1 MLRFNYGKA
10 LAYSSFIRGI
20 YFSKNMGGSKKPT
33 AASRDKASGSRDTKK
48 KKDKGEGGPRKAE
61 ITVMVN
67 SKQALKIIQNS
78 KVITAQDL
86 ARQTGVKIS
95 ASNAFLKESVSK
107 GIVKQVGG
115 YSGHYLYQMVPQ
127 QQQQQQSKSSLA
139 EVSSV
144 AATATTTTTTTP

>member
-1 MLRFNYGKA
+1 
-10 LAYSSFIRGI
+10 
-20 YFSKNMGGSKKPT
+20 MGGAKKPT

-48 KKDKGEGGPRKAE
+48 KKDRGEGGPKKAE
-61 ITVMVN
+61 ITVIVN
-67 SKQALKIIQNS
+67 SKQAMKIIQNS

-107 GIVKQVGG
+107 CIVKQVGG

-127 QQQQQQSKSSLA
+127 QQPPSQPQQSESSPA
-139 EVSSV
+139 EVSS
-144 AATATTTTTTTP
+144 ATAVTITTTTSS